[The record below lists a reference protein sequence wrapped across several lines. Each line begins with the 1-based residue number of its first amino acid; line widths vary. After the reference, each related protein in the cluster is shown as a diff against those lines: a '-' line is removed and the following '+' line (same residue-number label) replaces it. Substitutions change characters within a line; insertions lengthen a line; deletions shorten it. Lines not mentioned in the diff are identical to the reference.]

1 MSRIREQNRRLA
13 FQALREAFPKPWF
26 WGPILLALG
35 LHLTRTQPWLPLLG
49 WTLLLVFLALWFLVR
64 MGPDLFLLDLDP
76 KWATYRETRRLRQEV
91 ERLRKSM
98 GK

>member
-13 FQALREAFPKPWF
+13 FQALREAALSPWF
-26 WGPILLALG
+26 WGPLLLAFA
-35 LHLTRTQPWLPLLG
+35 LHLARTEPWLLLFVG
-49 WTLLLVFLALWFLVR
+49 SLALAPFFLRAVAR
-64 MGPDLFLLDLDP
+64 MEPSPLFDP
-76 KWATYRETRRLRQEV
+76 EWATYRETRRLRQEV